1 MDTLNGL
8 SPQPYKGSGS
18 AQAPPVPVGKA
29 ESGGTV
35 NAVATA
41 TVVAPTQDV
50 LSAPQNHETKQQIS
64 SAVKDINDFF
74 QMTQRSLGFSLDEAS
89 GVMVMQITDTKTGE
103 LIRQIPGEAALKLA
117 KQLDELTGVLFKA
130 QA

>member
-1 MDTLNGL
+1 MDTLKVI
-8 SPQPYKGSGS
+8 SPQPHKSLGT
-18 AQAPPVPVGKA
+18 APAPPLVKGD
-29 ESGGTV
+29 S
-35 NAVATA
+35 VATLSA
-41 TVVAPTQDV
+41 LSSAPLQDV
-50 LSAPQNHETKQQIS
+50 SATPPDHEAKQQIS

-74 QMTQRSLGFSLDEAS
+74 QMTQRSLGFTLDETS

-103 LIRQIPGEAALKLA
+103 MIRQIPGESALKLA